1 MSSHTSVAQ
10 GKNVIIEE
18 EVTNKANSRIDWVTM
33 ILPLLFVVIM
43 SVIIISKPDQ
53 SAHYLRIVRTFVG
66 DDCGIYYQLIAGGIF
81 VVTMYMAFSK
91 FGAVKLGSATDKKA
105 YSDFK
110 WGSMIFTSTMGAD
123 ILFYSLTEWSMY
135 AGDKYVV
142 DKGVEEWA
150 PTYAL
155 FHWGPIGWGMYIV
168 LAVAFGY
175 MINVRKCNKQKF
187 SEACRSVLGNKIVD
201 GWVGKAIDIIAVF
214 ALICGV
220 TTTFSVSA
228 PLLSEALSR
237 IAGFTPNATMQVS
250 FILIITCVYTLAV
263 VLGMKGISKL
273 SSICIYLFLGLLA
286 YFFIFGGE
294 QRFILESSYQSLGKM
309 FGNLSELTTYMDP
322 LRKNSFPQNWSIYY
336 WAYWLVYCAGT
347 PFFIGAISKGRT
359 IKNTVL
365 GGYAWALAGTFM
377 SFMILGNYSMAQQYR
392 HGVDIIG
399 YVDSGATY
407 SEAVIKIFD
416 TMPLPAFGLL
426 LLIITMITFY
436 STTID
441 SITMVIS
448 TYSYKKIN
456 AGEEPEK
463 KVLVFWSLILV
474 VLPIA
479 MILTRQDYYCI
490 QSVTII
496 GAAPIGLIMVIIIM
510 AFFKDIKKD
519 LSKKE
524 EQEVQKEI
532 GKSST

>member
-1 MSSHTSVAQ
+1 MSSQASVVSK
-10 GKNVIIEE
+10 KNISFESDEKKKVG
-18 EVTNKANSRIDWVTM
+18 NIDWITM
-33 ILPLLFVVIM
+33 ILPLAFVAIM
-43 SVIIISKPDQ
+43 FAFIISKPQQ
-53 SAHYLRIVRTFVG
+53 SEYYIRIVRSFVG
-66 DDCGIYYQLIAGGIF
+66 DDCGLYYQVIAGGIF

-91 FGAVKLGSATDKKA
+91 IGSIKLGAKTDKKA

-135 AGDKYVV
+135 AGDQYVV

-175 MINVRKCNKQKF
+175 MINVKKCNKQKF
-187 SEACRSVLGNKIVD
+187 SEACRPVLGDKLVD
-201 GWVGKAIDIIAVF
+201 GPVGKAIDIIAVF

-220 TTTFSVSA
+220 STTFSVST
-228 PLLSEALSR
+228 PVLSEALSR
-237 IAGFTPNATMQVS
+237 VGGFHPNANMQVV
-250 FILIITCVYTLAV
+250 FILIITCVYTMAV

-273 SSICIYLFLGLLA
+273 SSICTYLFLGLLA
-286 YFFIFGGE
+286 YFFLFGGE

-309 FGNLSELTTYMDP
+309 VQHLTELTTYMDP

-377 SFMILGNYSMAQQYR
+377 SFMVLGNYAMAQQYR
-392 HGVDIIG
+392 HNVDIIG
-399 YVDSGATY
+399 FVDGGATY

-426 LLIITMITFY
+426 LLIVTMITFY

-448 TYSYKKIN
+448 TYSYKKIDT
-456 AGEEPEK
+456 GVEPDK

-479 MILTRQDYYCI
+479 MILTGRSYYCI
-490 QSVTII
+490 QSITII

-510 AFFKDIKKD
+510 AFFKDVKNRKE
-519 LSKKE
+519 LKKE
-524 EQEVQKEI
+524 EQVLEE
-532 GKSST
+532 